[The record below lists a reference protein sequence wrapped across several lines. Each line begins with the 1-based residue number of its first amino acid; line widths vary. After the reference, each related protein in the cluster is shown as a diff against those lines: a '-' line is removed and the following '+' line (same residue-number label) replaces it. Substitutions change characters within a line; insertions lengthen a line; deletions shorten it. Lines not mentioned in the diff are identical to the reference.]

1 MTSAS
6 ANCCRSCYA
15 IRIDKPTPPE
25 QSGGVPPSEGTT
37 MNTRFQRYNPSTMT
51 LRPGEG
57 ANRLRHLPRNLLS
70 LCIAAAIR
78 YPGA

>member
-1 MTSAS
+1 
-6 ANCCRSCYA
+6 
-15 IRIDKPTPPE
+15 
-25 QSGGVPPSEGTT
+25 